1 MKKRPSDT
9 RAGGVHR
16 EADPLLSVRE
26 LCAVLGVPPAT
37 IYQLTHRGRIPHFKI
52 ANRLRFRQ
60 SEILAW
66 IEARRVP
73 PRR

>member
-1 MKKRPSDT
+1 MKKRPSDKGS
-9 RAGGVHR
+9 RGIRR
-16 EADPLLSVRE
+16 EVDPLLSVRE

-60 SEILAW
+60 SEILVW
-66 IEARRVP
+66 IEARRIP